1 MPLAFEALQLPA
13 VLDAAQPDAEELA
26 LTAVA
31 AALFV
36 PHQLADELAL
46 APHQFEL
53 ATTEVAAAV
62 SVLIHVLEALG
73 VA

>member
-1 MPLAFEALQLPA
+1 MFEAPQLAA
-13 VLDAAQPDAEELA
+13 VLAAAQPDAEELA

-36 PHQLADELAL
+36 PHQLELA
-46 APHQFEL
+46 A
-53 ATTEVAAAV
+53 TEVAAAV
-62 SVLIHVLEALG
+62 SVLNHVLEALG